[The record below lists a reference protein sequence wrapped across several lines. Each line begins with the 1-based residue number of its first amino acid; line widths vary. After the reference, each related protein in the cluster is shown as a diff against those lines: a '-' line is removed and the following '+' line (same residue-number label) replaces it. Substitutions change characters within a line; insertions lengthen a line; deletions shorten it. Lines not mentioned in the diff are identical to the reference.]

1 MEAAR
6 KNASE
11 LQAKYN
17 SLRLSVQRQR
27 QELSQAGINTRNL
40 AHDERGLKTVSLK
53 PPPSLTVSVT
63 RWRVSVHNRQN
74 LTQSNSVIRQERN
87 WPEIWPQ

>member
-1 MEAAR
+1 MHR
-6 KNASE
+6 QRQWKPRVKNVSE

-40 AHDERGLKTVSLK
+40 AHDERGLKK
-53 PPPSLTVSVT
+53 PY
-63 RWRVSVHNRQN
+63 Q
-74 LTQSNSVIRQERN
+74 
-87 WPEIWPQ
+87 